1 MGKAGK
7 KYKNARKRVETSQ
20 LYSLED
26 AVNLLKEMA
35 FARFNETVEFIVSL
49 GIDPKRSDQMV
60 RGTVLLPHGTGK
72 KIKVL
77 VFCTSDQVEE
87 AKKAGADYAGGG
99 DLVEKIKGGWLDF
112 DIAVAE
118 KMMMR
123 EISRLGKILGPRGLM
138 PSPKAGTVT
147 DNIPRTVGEL
157 KAGKI
162 EFKSNK
168 YGDVQTAVGKI
179 SFSPEQLTENISCV
193 LREIIRLKPAAA
205 KGKYLRKVVICATMS
220 PSLNLDTT
228 LLTQNIRGV

>member
-7 KYKNARKRVETSQ
+7 KYKNAWKRVETSR

-26 AVNLLKEMA
+26 AVNLLKEML
-35 FARFNETVEFIVSL
+35 FAQFNETVEFIVSL

-60 RGTVLLPHGTGK
+60 RGTVSLPHGTGK

-77 VFCTSDQVEE
+77 VFCASDQVEE
-87 AKKAGADYAGGG
+87 AKKAGADYAGGE

-112 DIAVAE
+112 DVAVAE
-118 KMMMR
+118 KSMMR

-138 PSPKAGTVT
+138 PSPKAGPVT
-147 DNIPRTVGEL
+147 DNIPPPVGEL

-162 EFKSNK
+162 EFKTNK

-179 SFSPEQLTENISCV
+179 SFSPEQLIENISCI

-205 KGKYLRKVVICATMS
+205 KGKYLKKAVICATMS